1 MTIAM
6 PAESV
11 AIHEI
16 EVRLEA
22 ARTNAHYAV
31 LGFLDQDATLE
42 AIAGLLAAAAQ
53 HLKVFA

>member
-31 LGFLDQDATLE
+31 LDQDATLE